1 MRADTPN
8 VADRVANNGPR
19 MCKSHRRGYVA
30 GLDGRTVQMPLREDA
45 YRLVARKASSA
56 MGNLRSDRD
65 PGATEPVSITYP
77 LMDKLA
83 AYAPLS
89 EAERAFLLELHATK
103 RRITRHR
110 EIVVAGRPYEGLLIL
125 CEGVIFRYKILAD
138 GKRQILGLGLPGDLI
153 GFPACLFNGA
163 VNSVSTVTDVI
174 IAPVPFARLFELFRR
189 FPRLGVALFWA
200 SAQEAAIYSEH
211 LVNLGRRNAYQRLAH
226 LILEMHVRLRAVGR
240 AEASSYC
247 LPLTQDLLADALGL
261 TGQHVNR
268 MIRCLREEE
277 LVTIEDRRVVIHN
290 ATSLAIIAGFED
302 QYLMSEQ
309 IPGLN

>member
-1 MRADTPN
+1 
-8 VADRVANNGPR
+8 
-19 MCKSHRRGYVA
+19 
-30 GLDGRTVQMPLREDA
+30 
-45 YRLVARKASSA
+45 
-56 MGNLRSDRD
+56 MGNLPSNGDTGGTR
-65 PGATEPVSITYP
+65 PVSVTYP
-77 LMDKLA
+77 LIDRLA

-89 EAERAFLLELHATK
+89 EAEQAFMLELLATK
-103 RRITRHR
+103 RTIARHR
-110 EIVVAGRPYEGLLIL
+110 EIIVAGRPYEALLVL

-153 GFPACLFNGA
+153 GFPACLYNGA
-163 VNSVSTVTDVI
+163 VNSVSAVTDVI

-189 FPRLGVALFWA
+189 FPRLGLALFWA

-240 AEASSYC
+240 ADASSYC

-290 ATSLAIIAGFED
+290 VASLSIIAGFEK
-302 QYLMSEQ
+302 QYLMAEQ